1 MPINLFFSRAN
12 VESFEMFSI
21 ENMKLYILKDNH
33 RSSNEIINVLNHM
46 RKNKDFEQS
55 SPTHKSGNLPT
66 ILVGA
71 KKSAYH
77 YLNDKSKIQL
87 YYHIKVKTQSP
98 LNMKQI

>member
-55 SPTHKSGNLPT
+55 SPTHKSVTFL
-66 ILVGA
+66 
-71 KKSAYH
+71 
-77 YLNDKSKIQL
+77 L
-87 YYHIKVKTQSP
+87 YW
-98 LNMKQI
+98 

>member
-46 RKNKDFEQS
+46 RKIKTLSN
-55 SPTHKSGNLPT
+55 PLPLINLVT
-66 ILVGA
+66 FL
-71 KKSAYH
+71 
-77 YLNDKSKIQL
+77 L
-87 YYHIKVKTQSP
+87 YW
-98 LNMKQI
+98 